1 MWRRQGSNAGGG
13 HCTTRFENAHRTVLR
28 EVLYRHHPWFGRRVC
43 VHGAV
48 DKAGYV
54 VFRCT
59 LDGSQAD
66 RWLEVPAWMFDRTAC
81 PDPGLLAAQPFV
93 SIDGTCG
100 AFCASRSG
108 VEGSNA
114 ISCPAFWRIQSLS
127 RPESGRDPC
136 HARRQ
141 CSGSGYRHNRRS
153 RPQQQMDLFGSGL
166 SNGAIGAPA
175 WPELPAEARA
185 ALTSLMTQLILD
197 HAATTATPPAKEVDH
212 DL

>member
-1 MWRRQGSNAGGG
+1 MTPGRIVQQGLRTPTGPFFARFFIGIILGLVAEFAFMGPS
-13 HCTTRFENAHRTVLR
+13 TRL
-28 EVLYRHHPWFGRRVC
+28 G
-43 VHGAV
+43 
-48 DKAGYV
+48 DV

-81 PDPGLLAAQPFV
+81 PDAEAFDSSAVCQHRR
-93 SIDGTCG
+93 TCG
-100 AFCASRSG
+100 ALCASRSG

-141 CSGSGYRHNRRS
+141 CQGADTDTIDNRGRS
-153 RPQQQMDLFGSGL
+153 TQMDLFGSGL

-197 HAATTATPPAKEVDH
+197 HAAMTATPPAKEVDH